1 MSAATAG
8 LVPAATLGFKQTSPC
23 FVFPLTDR
31 ATNLEESSLLK
42 VRQSNLMLPGS
53 NETVFCSHNRSL
65 QQGPLHPL
73 HAGNRARVRSKV
85 PGIPWSKS
93 NTSRSRSCSQ
103 GAALNSGVLADEA
116 QGLSW

>member
-8 LVPAATLGFKQTSPC
+8 LVPAATLGFTQTSPC

-31 ATNLEESSLLK
+31 ATDLEESSLLK
-42 VRQSNLMLPGS
+42 VRQSTLMLPGL
-53 NETVFCSHNRSL
+53 NESVICSQHRSL
-65 QQGPLHPL
+65 QRDALHPL
-73 HAGNRARVRSKV
+73 HTGNRARVRSKV

-103 GAALNSGVLADEA
+103 GAALNSGVLADKA
-116 QGLSW
+116 QGLL

>member
-8 LVPAATLGFKQTSPC
+8 LVPAATLGFTQTSPC

-42 VRQSNLMLPGS
+42 VCQSNLMLPGL
-53 NETVFCSHNRSL
+53 NETVVCSHHRSV
-65 QQGPLHPL
+65 QQDALHPL
-73 HAGNRARVRSKV
+73 HTGNRARVRSKV

-93 NTSRSRSCSQ
+93 NTSRSRPCSQ
-103 GAALNSGVLADEA
+103 GAALDSGLLADEA
-116 QGLSW
+116 QGLL